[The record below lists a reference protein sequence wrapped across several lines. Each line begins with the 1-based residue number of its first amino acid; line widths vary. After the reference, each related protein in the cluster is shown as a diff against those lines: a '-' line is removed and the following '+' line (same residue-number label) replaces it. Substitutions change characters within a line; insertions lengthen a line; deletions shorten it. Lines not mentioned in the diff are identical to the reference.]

1 MISEIIV
8 EIINLSENV
17 LDVSKMNY
25 KILCRHNAFHFKI
38 VLVFEKKSKTLE
50 NNISDYRELFEKIS

>member
-8 EIINLSENV
+8 EIINLSENI

-25 KILCRHNAFHFKI
+25 KILCRRNAFHFKI

-50 NNISDYRELFEKIS
+50 K